1 MSQYLPNIHQL
12 KKSTEHNSLY
22 NFSIMIF
29 TFFVISAITISSLSF
44 IGSWISYQWELA
56 PDSEKILSTKSS
68 ESTKI
73 LANDGSLLYEMFDK
87 ENREVIETMETLTDK
102 PINKNYIPLNM
113 QYAILGLED
122 SNFYYNENGVPVSNI
137 IGAGIECITT
147 GGSNCRG
154 ASGIYQQLVKNKTQ
168 NDEQTID
175 RKIQEIISSYK
186 LGVSED
192 VTHDQVLNL
201 YLNTV
206 GFGLNAHGVQKAAK
220 VYFRKDIKD
229 VTLPQAC
236 FLAGLPQI
244 PPNRN
249 TKLTDPN
256 SSDFAYY
263 LNRKNT
269 CLENLADTKKILKPG
284 GKVYIT
290 KDQLEAYKI
299 EEIKIDTEDTFKRY
313 PHFVDFVIQE
323 VAYKFLTA
331 KGDKLVLNDTINKLF
346 EERNALIP
354 ETQNVSDDVAA
365 PFYTKISNLNSEIAQ
380 YGNLLYDKTVK
391 ELKTGG
397 YTIQT
402 TLDPTIQDMLNRNLE
417 NARYANVGANNGAG
431 VILDGPTGGVLA
443 MQGSRD
449 FYNKEIGGELNQI
462 GNYSPYDPSITAN
475 HVVGS
480 TMKVYDY
487 SMALNAGLIPSAYI
501 NNRPFKFG
509 DRTIPLTNFETR
521 NNFGPTD
528 PMSRSLAQSYNVGAA
543 KAAYIGGNGLNPN
556 FSDAKQGEIATQKLR
571 EWTQNIG
578 VKYQNTDLD
587 IDYRAKA
594 SSFAIGAEALNLLSH
609 VTGVNT
615 IAQGG
620 KLRTATPFISI
631 KYSDRDLY
639 KEKMALGAK
648 APYINNDQAMDAGV
662 ANQMS
667 KILNI
672 QDQNS
677 ILRGSPVTEGWN
689 FAAKTGTATR
699 EFRGQEVEAELTVV
713 SWSPKYTTLVW
724 MGNTTTL
731 DPIGWGRLY
740 SGIDA
745 TANLG
750 KPCLIPLI
758 NELHS
763 GKPGQQFSTDG
774 LSEFRGQL
782 LTDKQKST
790 FSQVKNTY

>member
-22 NFSIMIF
+22 NFAIMIF

-44 IGSWISYQWELA
+44 LGSWISYQWELA

-73 LANDGSLLYEMFDK
+73 LANDGSLLYELFDK
-87 ENREVIETMETLTDK
+87 ENREVVETMETLTDK
-102 PINKNYIPLNM
+102 PTNKNYIPLNM

-249 TKLTDPN
+249 SNLKDPN
-256 SSDFAYY
+256 SQDFAYY

-269 CLENLADTKKILKPG
+269 CLDNLADTKKILKPG
-284 GKVYIT
+284 GKVLIT
-290 KDQLEAYKI
+290 SEQAEQYKL
-299 EEIKIDTEDTFKRY
+299 EEIKIETEETFKRF
-313 PHFVDFVIQE
+313 PHFVDYVIQE
-323 VAYKFLTA
+323 VAYKFLTI
-331 KGDKLVLNDTINKLF
+331 KGEKIAPNNIDYNQTDKEKLGLELASYGTLV
-346 EERNALIP
+346 
-354 ETQNVSDDVAA
+354 
-365 PFYTKISNLNSEIAQ
+365 
-380 YGNLLYDKTVK
+380 YDKTVK

-397 YTIQT
+397 YVINT
-402 TLDPTIQDMLNRNLE
+402 TLDPNVQGMLERNLA
-417 NARYANVGANNGAG
+417 NGRYAYSGANNGAG
-431 VILDGPTGGVLA
+431 VILDGPTGGIAA

-449 FYNKEIGGELNQI
+449 FNDREIAGELNQI
-462 GNYSPYDPSITAN
+462 GTYSQFDPFYTAN
-475 HVVGS
+475 HIVGS
-480 TMKVYDY
+480 TMKIYDY
-487 SMALNAGLIPSAYI
+487 SLAFNTGMNPNTYLNNKPANFS
-501 NNRPFKFG
+501 
-509 DRTIPLTNFETR
+509 DRKIPLENFTKGG
-521 NNFGPTD
+521 FGPTVTAA
-528 PMSRSLAQSYNVGAA
+528 RSLAQSYNVGAA
-543 KAAYIGGNGLNPN
+543 KAAYMGANGPEVNFLNVE
-556 FSDAKQGEIATQKLR
+556 QGTKATVELR
-571 EWTQNIG
+571 KWSQNLG
-578 VKYQNTDLD
+578 VRYQNGDDD
-587 IDYRAKA
+587 IDYRTKA
-594 SSFAIGAEALNLLSH
+594 SSMSIGAEALNLLSH
-609 VTGVNT
+609 ATGVNT

-620 KLRTATPFISI
+620 KLRTATPFVSL
-631 KYSDRDLY
+631 KYQERDLY
-639 KEKMALGAK
+639 KEKMALGDK
-648 APYINNDQAMDAGV
+648 APYKNNDSALDPGV
-662 ANQMS
+662 ANQIS

-672 QDQNS
+672 QDSNS
-677 ILRGSPVTEGWN
+677 LLYGSPVTDDWN
-689 FAAKTGTATR
+689 FSVKTGTATR
-699 EFRGQEVEAELTVV
+699 EYNGREVEAEFTVV
-713 SWSPKYTTLVW
+713 GWSPKYTTLLW
-724 MGNTTTL
+724 MGNTTTEGAGWRPLAYRDQL
-731 DPIGWGRLY
+731 DAGSNI
-740 SGIDA
+740 A
-745 TANLG
+745 
-750 KPCLIPLI
+750 KPCLIPLL
-758 NELHS
+758 NELHE
-763 GKPGQQFSTDG
+763 GKPGQKFTLDG
-774 LSEFRGQL
+774 LSEFRGQQ
-782 LTDKQKST
+782 LTDKQKSI
-790 FSQVKNTY
+790 FSQIRGTY